1 MGKVPRWTHQR
12 HVCLRGLQGRSWLQ
26 GLHEEPIVFGHHGP
40 PTTSL
45 PSSSSSFSSSSPPC
59 LNRRPLFL
67 LRSRAHVSFLFFAF
81 SRIFCFVFLSTL
93 VVCWVQPI
101 SYIET
106 SAKEAVKVEGAFLE
120 VVQMALINSAQQ
132 PPEM

>member
-1 MGKVPRWTHQR
+1 MRIHCPWRV
-12 HVCLRGLQGRSWLQ
+12 
-26 GLHEEPIVFGHHGP
+26 
-40 PTTSL
+40 L
-45 PSSSSSFSSSSPPC
+45 P
-59 LNRRPLFL
+59 
-67 LRSRAHVSFLFFAF
+67 V
-81 SRIFCFVFLSTL
+81 
-93 VVCWVQPI
+93 VQPI

>member
-1 MGKVPRWTHQR
+1 M
-12 HVCLRGLQGRSWLQ
+12 RSS
-26 GLHEEPIVFGHHGP
+26 GF
-40 PTTSL
+40 
-45 PSSSSSFSSSSPPC
+45 
-59 LNRRPLFL
+59 
-67 LRSRAHVSFLFFAF
+67 VSFGINTCLTSPFPVAAAV
-81 SRIFCFVFLSTL
+81 RL
-93 VVCWVQPI
+93 VPLLLPWLGDVQPI

>member
-1 MGKVPRWTHQR
+1 MWWYCFSRLSFLILSLLLWFAPMHAKVGIR
-12 HVCLRGLQGRSWLQ
+12 
-26 GLHEEPIVFGHHGP
+26 
-40 PTTSL
+40 
-45 PSSSSSFSSSSPPC
+45 SFSFMIFFCS
-59 LNRRPLFL
+59 RPVPHL
-67 LRSRAHVSFLFFAF
+67 LCALA
-81 SRIFCFVFLSTL
+81 
-93 VVCWVQPI
+93 VQPI

>member
-1 MGKVPRWTHQR
+1 MSTGRRLLAFQF
-12 HVCLRGLQGRSWLQ
+12 LQ
-26 GLHEEPIVFGHHGP
+26 
-40 PTTSL
+40 
-45 PSSSSSFSSSSPPC
+45 C
-59 LNRRPLFL
+59 
-67 LRSRAHVSFLFFAF
+67 
-81 SRIFCFVFLSTL
+81 
-93 VVCWVQPI
+93 VVRCVQPI

>member
-1 MGKVPRWTHQR
+1 MYVVWVYNRK
-12 HVCLRGLQGRSWLQ
+12 LQNMLLWAYAVWVYHRQAWRVDHLAVVQ
-26 GLHEEPIVFGHHGP
+26 LVLAALFFPV
-40 PTTSL
+40 L
-45 PSSSSSFSSSSPPC
+45 SPPPS
-59 LNRRPLFL
+59 PLL
-67 LRSRAHVSFLFFAF
+67 CCSSYESWTWYIARLILVSRF
-81 SRIFCFVFLSTL
+81 RTL
-93 VVCWVQPI
+93 VCTMHVQPI